1 MNCILLPLLIM
12 AGALVVWAVRQ
23 AQYGE
28 GNFGFR
34 LPTFFGAAMVLASF
48 FFLPWLEFSP
58 MRYLL
63 DQVPEAFRD
72 LLPGALGNL
81 FKAFGQRAAGD
92 AFEFILGLVG
102 LPGWMLV
109 FAIPSFDLFGRFV
122 LILIP
127 VVASISL
134 FWFTLNI
141 FLPPTSFGRVIG
153 GLQTFFA
160 FLAAILLLIEMP
172 TLDALTLEQNL
183 TFRFVA
189 VLLGAHLGWG
199 VWVAWVGL
207 LLLGCGGLIEATNQW
222 SAPDFKMRDEED
234 PFKTTSLEGF

>member
-1 MNCILLPLLIM
+1 MV
-12 AGALVVWAVRQ
+12 ATVLVVWAIRQ
-23 AQYGE
+23 AQNGE

-34 LPTFFGAAMVLASF
+34 IPSLAGAMMVLGSF
-48 FFLPWLEFSP
+48 FFMPWLEFSP
-58 MRYLL
+58 IRYLF
-63 DQVPEAFRD
+63 DQVPEALRD
-72 LLPGALGNL
+72 LLPSALGNL
-81 FKAFGQRAAGD
+81 LKMFGQRAAGD
-92 AFEFILGLVG
+92 VLELLTGLVA
-102 LPGWMLV
+102 LPGLALV
-109 FAIPSFDLFGRFV
+109 FVIPSFDVFGRFV
-122 LILIP
+122 LILVP

-141 FLPPTSFGRVIG
+141 FLPPTSFGRVMG

-160 FLAAILLLIEMP
+160 FLAALLLLIEMP

-207 LLLGCGGLIEATNQW
+207 LLLGCGGLIEIMNQSVAS
-222 SAPDFKMRDEED
+222 SARARDEFD
-234 PFKTTSLEGF
+234 VFKETNSSEF

>member
-1 MNCILLPLLIM
+1 MNCILFPLLII
-12 AGALVVWAVRQ
+12 AAVLVVWAIRQ
-23 AQYGE
+23 AQTGE

-34 LPTFFGAAMVLASF
+34 IPSLVGAMMVLGSF
-48 FFLPWLEFSP
+48 FFMPWLEFSP
-58 MRYLL
+58 IRYLL
-63 DQVPEAFRD
+63 DQVPEALRD
-72 LLPGALGNL
+72 LLPSALGNL
-81 FKAFGQRAAGD
+81 LKMFGQRAAGD
-92 AFEFILGLVG
+92 VLELVAGLVA
-102 LPGWMLV
+102 LPGLALV
-109 FAIPSFDLFGRFV
+109 FVIPSFDVFGRFV
-122 LILIP
+122 LILVP

-141 FLPPTSFGRVIG
+141 FLPPTSFGRVMG

-160 FLAAILLLIEMP
+160 FLTALLLLIEMP

-207 LLLGCGGLIEATNQW
+207 LLLGSGGLIEIMNQ
-222 SAPDFKMRDEED
+222 SVAETGRARDYFDDFNDKYQ
-234 PFKTTSLEGF
+234 

>member
-1 MNCILLPLLIM
+1 MNCILLPLLIA

-23 AQYGE
+23 AQRGE

-127 VVASISL
+127 VVASIGL

-141 FLPPTSFGRVIG
+141 FLPPTSFGRIMG
-153 GLQTFFA
+153 GLQTCFA
-160 FLAAILLLIEMP
+160 FLAALLLLIAMP

-207 LLLGCGGLIEATNQW
+207 LLLGCGGLIEVANQPV
-222 SAPDFKMRDEED
+222 ANTVQPRDEFDTLYE
-234 PFKTTSLEGF
+234 TSINKF

>member
-1 MNCILLPLLIM
+1 MNCILFPLLIV
-12 AGALVVWAVRQ
+12 AAVLVIWAIRL
-23 AQYGE
+23 AQNGE

-34 LPTFFGAAMVLASF
+34 IPSLAGAMMVLGSF
-48 FFLPWLEFSP
+48 FFMPWLEFSP
-58 MRYLL
+58 IRYLFES
-63 DQVPEAFRD
+63 VPEALRD
-72 LLPGALGNL
+72 LLPSALGNL
-81 FKAFGQRAAGD
+81 LKTFGQRAAGD
-92 AFEFILGLVG
+92 VLELLTGLIA
-102 LPGWMLV
+102 LPGLALV
-109 FAIPSFDLFGRFV
+109 FVIPSFDVFGRFV

-127 VVASISL
+127 VVASTSL

-141 FLPPTSFGRVIG
+141 FLPPTSFGRVMG

-160 FLAAILLLIEMP
+160 FLAALLLLIEMP

-207 LLLGCGGLIEATNQW
+207 LLLGCGGLIEVTRQPF
-222 SAPDFKMRDEED
+222 APDIKMRDGED
-234 PFKTTSLEGF
+234 LFSDTTLEGF